1 MIATILIWS
10 AGILGTL
17 LALAVIGAFIWH
29 YMVTRERELTELDS
43 SLDPRNVGDVSKPH
57 SALIRYMPQ
66 RTEV

>member
-1 MIATILIWS
+1 MIATILIGAS
-10 AGILGTL
+10 GIFGALI
-17 LALAVIGAFIWH
+17 ALAIIGAFIWH

-43 SLDPRNVGDVSKPH
+43 SLDPRIVGDVTKPH